1 MSRGDLREAFRHAHT
16 LKGVA
21 QNLSLTS
28 LAEAASVLT
37 EALRA
42 GGTPNKD
49 IEALL
54 ATLTRKQE
62 QVEEAIH
69 AFLHR

>member
-42 GGTPNKD
+42 GGASNEE
-49 IEALL
+49 IELL
-54 ATLTRKQE
+54 HAKLSQKQQ
-62 QVEEAIH
+62 QVVESIH